1 MGDVCTQAT
10 IDEHQHINF
19 RQLCGFFNGPQKIPK
34 EALNRFIVC
43 IANFNHY
50 LQNYI

>member
-10 IDEHQHINF
+10 IDEHPHINF